1 MNWVVFP
8 FFWLVQSDLDNSDLD
23 YETGKYL
30 IQGQGGFQS
39 PSQAPAVGALGAK
52 SPLDG

>member
-1 MNWVVFP
+1 MNGVVFP
-8 FFWLVQSDLDNSDLD
+8 FFWLVQSDIDNSGLD

-30 IQGQGGFQS
+30 IQVQGGVVAQS
-39 PSQAPAVGALGAK
+39 QVPAAGAVGGK